1 MSPIATFVLLF
12 KGFLIT
18 KAFFILFI
26 RSQNFNWKLFFWPQL
41 AISWNS
47 GKNTSLITK
56 SINLATGWLKASF
69 NLPIRSS
76 FKLNHSL
83 YELFRWMHGYRKITY
98 DFSYK
103 MLRNLKKE
111 KTPFSI
117 FQELQHELR
126 CYRLKRW
133 WWWGECVRGEDIYPE
148 KLERKIEKWSLFPD

>member
-1 MSPIATFVLLF
+1 MIKFCFFLIKRSVIYMSSIATFVLLF

-18 KAFFILFI
+18 KTFFILFI
-26 RSQNFNWKLFFWPQL
+26 RSQNFNWKLFFFLPQL

-47 GKNTSLITK
+47 GKNTGLITK
-56 SINLATGWLKASF
+56 SINLATGRLKASF

-103 MLRNLKKE
+103 NAKKP
-111 KTPFSI
+111 KKKKKSI
-117 FQELQHELR
+117 QHISR
-126 CYRLKRW
+126 IT
-133 WWWGECVRGEDIYPE
+133 VMN
-148 KLERKIEKWSLFPD
+148 